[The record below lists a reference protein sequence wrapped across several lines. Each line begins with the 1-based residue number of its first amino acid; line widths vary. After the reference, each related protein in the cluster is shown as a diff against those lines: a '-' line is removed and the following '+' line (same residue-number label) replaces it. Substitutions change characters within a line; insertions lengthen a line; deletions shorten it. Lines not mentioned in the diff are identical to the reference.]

1 MIRTVNS
8 RSDFIYEGDYV
19 GGGNFLDDPNQVRVT
34 KPYRP
39 PVDAAGPDLPLPIRA
54 PIPVTGGP
62 GPVPLGARQPRPI
75 GPQVPARPVRSKG
88 PPKKIPTVNPGEASI
103 RSVTREQARDRSAR
117 GQGWKRRLAVA
128 RRNWGPQ
135 GHVMTINGVR
145 IFRRHNKVHGP
156 DGSVVTLPVFYTKQ
170 KLVRKGKTPTS
181 MRNLPLVP
189 DPELR
194 NAAPFLSVDTGQK
207 ESTLPVKKS
216 RVMPVDDPARGVP
229 VEGIGSL
236 GFSREPSRGMP
247 VQATS
252 LEEII
257 AIVKDQALTNDERRY
272 PDGPGPAAETVQV
285 DVLPGEVDERD
296 QGAKGPKVAK
306 GGASKWVL
314 GGAALAALLYLGS

>member
-117 GQGWKRRLAVA
+117 G
-128 RRNWGPQ
+128 
-135 GHVMTINGVR
+135 
-145 IFRRHNKVHGP
+145 HGP